1 VGVRDELMTPSE
13 RISVSIKRTIA
24 ILVALFRRAFGTA
37 MHLVVHDQL
46 ADIRNQTER
55 LGSASIESITYVGGE
70 LNRLDER
77 LTRIETELAAVREA
91 VERGSSSSEQVERTD
106 EIASG
111 QHSS

>member
-1 VGVRDELMTPSE
+1 MTPSE
-13 RISVSIKRTIA
+13 RISVSIKRGVA
-24 ILVALFRRAFGTA
+24 IVMTLLRRGFGAL

-55 LGSASIESITYVGGE
+55 LGSASVESITYVGGE

-77 LTRIETELAAVREA
+77 LTRIEEELAALREA
-91 VERGSSSSEQVERTD
+91 IDRGSSPSPEQHERAD

-111 QHSS
+111 PRTS

>member
-1 VGVRDELMTPSE
+1 MTPSN
-13 RISVSIKRTIA
+13 RISVAIKRTIA
-24 ILVALFRRAFGTA
+24 IVVALFRRAFGAA

-55 LGSASIESITYVGGE
+55 LGSASVESITYVGGE

-77 LTRIETELAAVREA
+77 LTRIEDELAALREA
-91 VERGSSSSEQVERTD
+91 IERGPSAEPSEGTG

-111 QHSS
+111 QRSG